1 MEAIHTPFNGGQRAG
16 TTVPERVYR
25 VAEARAQYGSL
36 VDRLIPWLH
45 VKDPL
50 ADAVIADFGH
60 DLSRYWGLFEG
71 ALNAG
76 LHRAGRGLPPS
87 VHELLASVEEP
98 PFWVDYDRMDRAGR
112 LLFRTGP
119 VGGIVLGARS
129 LVYGYASP
137 AGNKPLILSG
147 RLTQQAPKRLSETS
161 RFVYEVCKPGGMR
174 RFGEGFKI
182 TLRVRL
188 MHARVRWLIEQGD
201 SWDAPRWGDPIN
213 QHDMLAT
220 SMLFSQV
227 WLDGVRKFGFHF
239 SEQEAEDWLHLWNW
253 CSIVMG
259 VAPELLPFNER
270 DARDIESF
278 IRFTQQPPDHN
289 SRLLVQRLM
298 DSAEQQGGRLA
309 NLGWGFLHGLIEPR
323 LAEGLGAPK
332 TRFRWVVPSV
342 RQCIRPIDRLARRS
356 RRVEARLCALGEQH
370 WMDAI
375 ESGLPADHQSFRPAK
390 RLLGRL

>member
-1 MEAIHTPFNGGQRAG
+1 MCDGGPSVP
-16 TTVPERVYR
+16 TPERVYR
-25 VAEARAQYGSL
+25 AKEARVRYGTL
-36 VDRLIPWLH
+36 VDRLVPWLRI
-45 VKDPL
+45 KDPL
-50 ADAVIADFGH
+50 ADAVIQDFG
-60 DLSRYWGLFEG
+60 DELSRYWGPFEQ

-76 LHRAGRGLPPS
+76 ITHGGQPLPPS
-87 VHELLASVEEP
+87 VHRLLESVEEV
-98 PFWVDYDRMDRAGR
+98 PFWVDYERLDRAGR

-161 RFVYEVCKPGGMR
+161 RFVYEVCRPGGMR

-188 MHARVRWLIEQGD
+188 MHARVRWLIERDVQ
-201 SWDAPRWGDPIN
+201 WDAARWGAPIN

-227 WLDGVRKFGFHF
+227 WLDGVRKFGFQF
-239 SEQEAEDWLHLWNW
+239 TAEEAEDWLHLWNW

-270 DARDIESF
+270 DAREIESF

-332 TRFRWVVPSV
+332 TRLKWVVPGV
-342 RQCIRPIDRLARRS
+342 RQWIRPVDRLARRS
-356 RRVEARLCALGEQH
+356 RRVEEKLCALGEQH
-370 WMDAI
+370 WTDAI
-375 ESGLPADHQSFRPAK
+375 ASGVAADHLSFRPAK